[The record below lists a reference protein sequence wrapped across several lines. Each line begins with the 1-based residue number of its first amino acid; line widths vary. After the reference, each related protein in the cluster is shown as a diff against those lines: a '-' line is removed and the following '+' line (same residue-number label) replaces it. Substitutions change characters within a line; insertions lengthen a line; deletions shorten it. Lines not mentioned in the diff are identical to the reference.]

1 MSKMIS
7 ARVPDALYEQGGIEL
22 RRLGCSVS
30 ELVNSAYE
38 YLLAE
43 HRLPEKQRPQSNV
56 RALADEQRATL
67 AKSLSACTLGIRI
80 PSDTA
85 YDKAAIHEE
94 RARRH
99 ETLD

>member
-7 ARVPDALYEQGGIEL
+7 ARVPDALYDQGAVEL
-22 RRLGCSVS
+22 KRLGCSVS

-43 HRLPEKQRPQSNV
+43 HRLPERRRPKSSARMLTNEQRT
-56 RALADEQRATL
+56 ALAR
-67 AKSLSACTLGIRI
+67 SLGACTLGIRI
-80 PSDTA
+80 PSNTA
-85 YDKAAIHEE
+85 YDKAIVHEE

-99 ETLD
+99 EALA